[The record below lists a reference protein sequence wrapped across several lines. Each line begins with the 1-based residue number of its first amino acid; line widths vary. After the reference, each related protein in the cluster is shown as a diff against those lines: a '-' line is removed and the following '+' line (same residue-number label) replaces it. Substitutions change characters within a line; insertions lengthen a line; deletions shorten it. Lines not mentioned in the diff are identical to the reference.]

1 MKSARHLPFGSP
13 LEAYDHQAH
22 ELLQGHR
29 AGAAE
34 AIEIFHHTHPRFLD
48 SVVTWLPRQISDA
61 EIRDTA
67 LAIEDAR
74 LAVARGYSFRDWEAL
89 TTLVTESAT
98 EGSPV
103 RAFESAAEAVIAGDR
118 EALGTLLRDD
128 PQLVHARSTRVTCH
142 DPAVHGATLVH
153 YLAANGIEGY
163 RQLSPPNAAAMARML
178 LDAGAEADALAGM
191 YGGQCATLSMLVSSS
206 PPANAGV
213 QVPLLHALLDYGAD
227 VNGVGVAT
235 AWVSPLLTALVFGF
249 GDAAWALAARGARVT
264 ELEAAAGLGR
274 SADCVAMLPTATPL
288 SRHRA
293 LALAAQLGHA
303 DVVRLLL
310 DAGEDPN
317 RFNPDGYHSHGTPLH
332 HAALAGHLL
341 VVQVF
346 VERGARL
353 DIEDGLW
360 RGTPLG
366 WARHSEQTEVAA
378 YLAAQATPGS

>member
-1 MKSARHLPFGSP
+1 MGRHLPLGAP
-13 LEAYDHQAH
+13 LEAYDRQAH
-22 ELLQGHR
+22 QLLEGQR
-29 AGAAE
+29 AGAVE
-34 AIEIFHHTHPRFLD
+34 AIEVFHQTHPRFLD
-48 SVVTWLPRQISDA
+48 PVVTWLPRPISDD

-67 LAIEDAR
+67 LTIDDAR
-74 LAVARGYSFRDWEAL
+74 LAVARGYSFRDWETL

-103 RAFESAAEAVIAGDR
+103 RAFESAAEAVITGDH
-118 EALGTLLRDD
+118 EALGTLLRAD
-128 PQLVHARSTRVTCH
+128 PQLVHARSSRVTCH

-163 RQLSPPNAAAMARML
+163 RQLSPPNAVPIARML
-178 LDAGAEADALAGM
+178 LDAGAEPDALAGM

-206 PPANAGV
+206 PPADAGV
-213 QVPLLHALLDYGAD
+213 QVPLLHVLVDYGAD
-227 VNGVGVAT
+227 VNGAGVAT
-235 AWVSPLLTALVFGF
+235 AWVSPMLTALVFGF
-249 GDAAWALAARGARVT
+249 GDAALALEARGARVT

-274 SADCVAMLPTATPL
+274 AADCAAMLPTATPL

-332 HAALAGHLL
+332 QAALAGHLP
-341 VVQVF
+341 VVRVL

-353 DIEDGLW
+353 NIEDGLW
-360 RGTPLG
+360 KATPLG
-366 WARHSEQTEVAA
+366 WARHSGQGEVAA
-378 YLAAQATPGS
+378 YLAAQAAPGS